1 MDKILET
8 YYQQIKVAIE
18 KVDMEEYES
27 GLNELNTYLATATY
41 QKEDVETLTHY
52 SKKIKELIVQME
64 KEHQEQLQFLIAQQG
79 KLKTA
84 QKYSQF

>member
-1 MDKILET
+1 MDKMLET
-8 YYQQIKVAIE
+8 YYQRIKLAIE

-27 GLNELNTYLATATY
+27 GLNELNTYLSATVY
-41 QKEDVETLTHY
+41 QKEDFETLAHY
-52 SKKIKELIVQME
+52 SKKIKELIALME
-64 KEHQEQLQFLIAQQG
+64 KEYQEHLQFLIAQQG